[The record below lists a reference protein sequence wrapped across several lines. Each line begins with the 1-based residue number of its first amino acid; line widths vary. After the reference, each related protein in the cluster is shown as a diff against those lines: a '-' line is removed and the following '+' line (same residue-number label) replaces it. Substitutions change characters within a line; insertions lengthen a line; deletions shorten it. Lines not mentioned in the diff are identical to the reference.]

1 MKTKEIFKEINDS
14 DKKEYMRIIDQLITI
29 ELEDFKIGV
38 ENGLVKELPDNE
50 MFFVII
56 DSIVNNVFD
65 IEFDEFIQ
73 DFRFDL
79 LDDEAKNLLVDL
91 YKELNK

>member
-14 DKKEYMRIIDQLITI
+14 DKKEYMKIIDQLITI
-29 ELEDFKIGV
+29 ELEDFKTGI
-38 ENGLVKELPDNE
+38 ENGLVKELSDNE